1 MKKNNFKIVKIDKS
15 KNLFNYEKKILINEL
30 ILDLKLGYYDFEK
43 EKAQKVKF
51 SLEIDYQDKKP
62 SNDKDIKSIVNY
74 GTIVKFITKLIKKK
88 HYNFLETLAEA
99 VFDELFKDKRI
110 AKIMLKIEKLEILK
124 QCSSVGIQITKKE
137 VMISSEIGKEVI
149 KKELPLIP
157 KLPGVYRMLND
168 KGDILYVGKAKNLP
182 NRLKSYVSEKNHII
196 RTERMLSQTRKL
208 EITTT
213 SNESEALLL
222 EANLIKK
229 YKPKFNI
236 LLRDDKSFPFIFI
249 GNKDKWP
256 QIKRHRGKKTKK
268 GFYFGPFASAGSA
281 NWTIKMIQKI
291 FHLRVCDDTV
301 FKNRERPCILY
312 QIKRCSGPCVGYI
325 EKNEY
330 KKTVDDAI
338 EFVSGKSRKIQKS
351 LSDQMEKAS
360 DNLDFEKAGIL
371 RDRIKSLNIIQSSQ
385 RINEANLIEADVIA
399 GYKESG
405 KTCIQVFFYRS
416 KQNWGNQAFF
426 PKHDPD
432 EKLSDILNSFVSQF
446 YENKSVP
453 SSIILSEE
461 IKEKILIE
469 KTLSQKEE
477 KQIDISI
484 AKKGSKLKV
493 INQAIKNA
501 KDSLTRKLYESQNN
515 RELFDA
521 VANKFNLETNIN
533 LIEVYDN
540 SHIQG
545 TNSVGA
551 LIAYGDEGFIKKRYR
566 KFNIKI
572 QKNEQDDYGMM
583 REVLNRRFKRAIQE
597 KDNYLTFPD
606 LVLIDGGKGQYSV
619 ARETLNEL
627 GLHDLPI
634 VAIAKGKQRNSGN
647 ETFFHNGKEFKFIKN
662 DPTLFFLQRIRD
674 ESHRFAISAHRAKR
688 KKGISKSLLDQ
699 IEGIGSIRK
708 RALLNHFG
716 SARAV
721 ESASLDEIK
730 SVEGVE
736 AKVAKKIYNFFHE

>member
-1 MKKNNFKIVKIDKS
+1 MLSSDT
-15 KNLFNYEKKILINEL
+15 
-30 ILDLKLGYYDFEK
+30 G
-43 EKAQKVKF
+43 
-51 SLEIDYQDKKP
+51 
-62 SNDKDIKSIVNY
+62 KD
-74 GTIVKFITKLIKKK
+74 
-88 HYNFLETLAEA
+88 
-99 VFDELFKDKRI
+99 
-110 AKIMLKIEKLEILK
+110 
-124 QCSSVGIQITKKE
+124 
-137 VMISSEIGKEVI
+137 VI
-149 KKELPLIP
+149 KKELPLMP
-157 KLPGVYRMLND
+157 KLPGVYRMLNS
-168 KGDILYVGKAKNLP
+168 KNEILYVGKAKNLT

-196 RTERMLSQTRKL
+196 RTERMLSQTKKL

-229 YKPKFNI
+229 YKPKYNI

-249 GNKDKWP
+249 GNKEKWA
-256 QIKRHRGKKTKK
+256 QIKRHRGKKNKD

-325 EKNEY
+325 KNDEY
-330 KKTVDDAI
+330 KHTVEDAI
-338 EFVSGKSRKIQKS
+338 EFVSGKSRKIQKN
-351 LSDQMEKAS
+351 LSKQMEKAS
-360 DNLDFEKAGIL
+360 EELDFERATIL

-432 EKLSDILNSFVSQF
+432 ESLNEILNSFISQF

-453 SSIILSEE
+453 KTIIINEE
-461 IKEKILIE
+461 IKEKTLIE
-469 KTLSQKEE
+469 KTLSKKENKE
-477 KQIDISI
+477 INISV

-501 KDSLTRKLYESQNN
+501 KDSLNRKLYESQNN
-515 RELFDA
+515 RDLFDK
-521 VANKFNLETNIN
+521 VAKKFNLETNVS
-533 LIEVYDN
+533 LVEVYDN

-551 LIAYGDEGFIKKRYR
+551 LITFGEEGFIKKRYR
-566 KFNIKI
+566 KFNIKNK
-572 QKNEQDDYGMM
+572 QNEQDDYGMM
-583 REVLNRRFKRAIQE
+583 KEVLSRRFKKAIQE
-597 KDNYLTFPD
+597 KDNYLSFPD
-606 LVLIDGGKGQYSV
+606 LILIDGGKGQYSS
-619 ARETLNEL
+619 ARDALNEL
-627 GLHDLPI
+627 GLHDIPI
-634 VAIAKGKQRNSGN
+634 IAIAKGKFRNNGD
-647 ETFFHNGKEFKFIKN
+647 ETFFHNGKEFKFLKN
-662 DPTLFFLQRIRD
+662 DPALFFLQRIRD
-674 ESHRFAISAHRAKR
+674 EAHRFAISAHRAKR
-688 KKGISKSLLDQ
+688 KKTISRSILDQ
-699 IEGIGSIRK
+699 IEGIGSMRK

-730 SVEGVE
+730 TVEGVE
-736 AKVAKKIYNFFHE
+736 EKVAKKIYNFFHE

>member
-1 MKKNNFKIVKIDKS
+1 
-15 KNLFNYEKKILINEL
+15 
-30 ILDLKLGYYDFEK
+30 
-43 EKAQKVKF
+43 
-51 SLEIDYQDKKP
+51 
-62 SNDKDIKSIVNY
+62 
-74 GTIVKFITKLIKKK
+74 
-88 HYNFLETLAEA
+88 
-99 VFDELFKDKRI
+99 
-110 AKIMLKIEKLEILK
+110 
-124 QCSSVGIQITKKE
+124 
-137 VMISSEIGKEVI
+137 MISSDIGKKVI

-168 KGDILYVGKAKNLP
+168 KNEILYVGKAKNLP
-182 NRLKSYVSEKNHII
+182 NRLKSYIAEKNHVI
-196 RTERMLSQTRKL
+196 RTERMLSQTKKL

-229 YKPKFNI
+229 HKPKFNI

-256 QIKRHRGKKTKK
+256 QIKRYRGKKDKE

-312 QIKRCSGPCVGYI
+312 EIKRCSGPCVDYI
-325 EKNEY
+325 KKEEY
-330 KKTVDDAI
+330 KKTVNDAI

-360 DNLDFEKAGIL
+360 EDLDFEKAVIL

-416 KQNWGNQAFF
+416 KQNWGNQSFF

-432 EKLSDILNSFVSQF
+432 EKLSNILNSFVSQF
-446 YENKSVP
+446 YENKGVP
-453 SSIILSEE
+453 SSIILSEQIE
-461 IKEKILIE
+461 EKVLIE
-469 KTLSQKEE
+469 KTLSQKE
-477 KQIDISI
+477 KRQINISV

-493 INQAIKNA
+493 INNAIKNA
-501 KDSLTRKLYESQNN
+501 KDSLNRKLYESQNN
-515 RELFDA
+515 RGLFDA
-521 VANKFNLETNIN
+521 VAKKFNLETNIN

-566 KFNIKI
+566 KFNIKV
-572 QKNEQDDYGMM
+572 QKNKQDDYGMM
-583 REVLNRRFKRAIQE
+583 REILNRRFKRAVQE

-606 LVLIDGGKGQYSV
+606 LVLVDGGKGQYSV

-627 GLHDLPI
+627 GLHDIPI
-634 VAIAKGKQRNSGN
+634 LAIAKGKFRNSGN
-647 ETFFHNGKEFKFIKN
+647 ETFFHNGKEFKFAKN

-674 ESHRFAISAHRAKR
+674 ESHRFVISAHRAKR

-736 AKVAKKIYNFFHE
+736 VKVAKKIYNFFHE

>member
-1 MKKNNFKIVKIDKS
+1 MGYKS
-15 KNLFNYEKKILINEL
+15 
-30 ILDLKLGYYDFEK
+30 
-43 EKAQKVKF
+43 Q
-51 SLEIDYQDKKP
+51 
-62 SNDKDIKSIVNY
+62 
-74 GTIVKFITKLIKKK
+74 
-88 HYNFLETLAEA
+88 
-99 VFDELFKDKRI
+99 
-110 AKIMLKIEKLEILK
+110 
-124 QCSSVGIQITKKE
+124 KKE
-137 VMISSEIGKEVI
+137 VMISSEIGKEII

-157 KLPGVYRMLND
+157 KLPGVYKMLSD
-168 KGDILYVGKAKNLP
+168 KDQILYVGKAKNLP

-196 RTERMLSQTRKL
+196 RTERMLSQTRKI

-229 YKPKFNI
+229 HKPKFNI

-249 GNKDKWP
+249 GNKDKWS
-256 QIKRHRGKKTKK
+256 QIKRHRGKKTKE

-325 EKNEY
+325 DESEY
-330 KKTVDDAI
+330 KRTVDDAI
-338 EFVSGKSRKIQKS
+338 EFVSGKSRKIQKN

-360 DNLDFEKAGIL
+360 ESLDFEKAGIL

-385 RINEANLIEADVIA
+385 RINEANLVEADVIA
-399 GYKESG
+399 AYKESG
-405 KTCIQVFFYRS
+405 QTCIQVFFYRS

-426 PKHDPD
+426 PKHDP
-432 EKLSDILNSFVSQF
+432 EENLGNILNSFVSQF

-453 SSIILSEE
+453 SSIILSQE

-469 KTLSQKEE
+469 RTLSQKEG
-477 KQIDISI
+477 KQVNISV

-501 KDSLTRKLYESQNN
+501 KDSLNRKLHETQNN
-515 RELFDA
+515 RELFA
-521 VANKFNLETNIN
+521 SVVAKFNLETNIN

-551 LIAYGDEGFIKKRYR
+551 LISYGDEGFIKKRYR
-566 KFNIKI
+566 KFNIKMK
-572 QKNEQDDYGMM
+572 KNEQDDYGMM
-583 REVLNRRFKRAIQE
+583 KEVLTRRFKKAVQE
-597 KDNYLTFPD
+597 KEGHLSFPD
-606 LVLIDGGKGQYSV
+606 LIFVDGGKGQYSV

-627 GLHDLPI
+627 GLHDIPLI
-634 VAIAKGKQRNSGN
+634 AIAKGKFRNSGN
-647 ETFFHNGKEFKFIKN
+647 ETFFHNGKEYKFSKN

-674 ESHRFAISAHRAKR
+674 ESHRFAISAHRARR

-736 AKVAKKIYNFFHE
+736 EKVAKKIYNFFHE

>member
-1 MKKNNFKIVKIDKS
+1 
-15 KNLFNYEKKILINEL
+15 
-30 ILDLKLGYYDFEK
+30 
-43 EKAQKVKF
+43 
-51 SLEIDYQDKKP
+51 
-62 SNDKDIKSIVNY
+62 
-74 GTIVKFITKLIKKK
+74 
-88 HYNFLETLAEA
+88 
-99 VFDELFKDKRI
+99 
-110 AKIMLKIEKLEILK
+110 
-124 QCSSVGIQITKKE
+124 
-137 VMISSEIGKEVI
+137 
-149 KKELPLIP
+149 
-157 KLPGVYRMLND
+157 
-168 KGDILYVGKAKNLP
+168 
-182 NRLKSYVSEKNHII
+182 
-196 RTERMLSQTRKL
+196 MLSQTRKL

-256 QIKRHRGKKTKK
+256 QIKRHRGKKIKE

-301 FKNRERPCILY
+301 FKNRQRPCILY

-325 EKNEY
+325 KENEY
-330 KKTVDDAI
+330 KKNVEDAI

-360 DNLDFEKAGIL
+360 DDLDFEKAVIL

-385 RINEANLIEADVIA
+385 RINEANLMEADVIA

-432 EKLSDILNSFVSQF
+432 EKLADVLNSFVSQF

-461 IKEKILIE
+461 IKEKFLIE

-477 KQIDISI
+477 RQINISV

-501 KDSLTRKLYESQNN
+501 KDSLNRKLYESQNN
-515 RELFDA
+515 KELFDV
-521 VANKFNLETNIN
+521 VASKFNLETNIN

-572 QKNEQDDYGMM
+572 HKNEQDDYGMM

-647 ETFFHNGKEFKFIKN
+647 ETFFHNGKEFKFTKN

-688 KKGISKSLLDQ
+688 KKGITKSLLDQ
-699 IEGIGSIRK
+699 IDGIGAIRK

-736 AKVAKKIYNFFHE
+736 VKVAKKIYNFFHE

>member
-1 MKKNNFKIVKIDKS
+1 
-15 KNLFNYEKKILINEL
+15 
-30 ILDLKLGYYDFEK
+30 
-43 EKAQKVKF
+43 
-51 SLEIDYQDKKP
+51 
-62 SNDKDIKSIVNY
+62 
-74 GTIVKFITKLIKKK
+74 
-88 HYNFLETLAEA
+88 
-99 VFDELFKDKRI
+99 
-110 AKIMLKIEKLEILK
+110 
-124 QCSSVGIQITKKE
+124 
-137 VMISSEIGKEVI
+137 MISSEIGKEVI
-149 KKELPLIP
+149 KKELALIP
-157 KLPGVYRMLND
+157 KLPGVYKMINS
-168 KGDILYVGKAKNLP
+168 KNEILYVGKAKNLP

-196 RTERMLSQTRKL
+196 RTERMLSQTKKI

-229 YKPKFNI
+229 HKPKFNI

-249 GNKDKWP
+249 GKEDKWP
-256 QIKRHRGKKTKK
+256 QIKRHRGKKEKK
-268 GFYFGPFASAGSA
+268 GFFFGPFASAGSA

-312 QIKRCSGPCVGYI
+312 QIKRCSAPCVGFI
-325 EKNEY
+325 EEKDY
-330 KKTVDDAI
+330 KQSVDDAI
-338 EFVSGKSRKIQKS
+338 EFVSGKSRKIQKN
-351 LSDQMEKAS
+351 LSQQMEKAS
-360 DNLDFEKAGIL
+360 EELDFEKATIL
-371 RDRIKSLNIIQSSQ
+371 RDRIKSLNIIQYSQ
-385 RINEANLIEADVIA
+385 RVNEANLVEADVIA

-416 KQNWGNQAFF
+416 KQNWGNQAFY
-426 PKHDPD
+426 PKHDA
-432 EKLSDILNSFVSQF
+432 EENLSEILNSFVSQF

-453 SSIILSEE
+453 ASIILSEN
-461 IKEKILIE
+461 IREKDLIE
-469 KTLSQKEE
+469 KTLSKKED
-477 KQIDISI
+477 KQINISV

-501 KDSLTRKLYESQNN
+501 KDSLSRKLYESQNN
-515 RELFDA
+515 KELFES
-521 VANKFNLETNIN
+521 VAKKFNLETNIN

-551 LIAYGDEGFIKKRYR
+551 LITYGEEGFIKKRYR

-572 QKNEQDDYGMM
+572 RENSQDDYGMIK
-583 REVLNRRFKRAIQE
+583 EVLERRFKRALQE

-606 LVLIDGGKGQYSV
+606 LVLIDGGKGQYSS
-619 ARETLNEL
+619 ARSSLNEL
-627 GLHDLPI
+627 GLHDIPVI
-634 VAIAKGKQRNSGN
+634 AIAKGKLRNSGN
-647 ETFFHNGKEFKFIKN
+647 EVFFHNGKELKFEKN

-674 ESHRFAISAHRAKR
+674 EAHRFAVSAHRAKR
-688 KKGISKSLLDQ
+688 KKGMTSSLLDQ

-721 ESASLDEIK
+721 ESASLDEIQ
-730 SVEGVE
+730 SVDGVE
-736 AKVAKKIYNFFHE
+736 EKVAKKIYNFFHE

>member
-1 MKKNNFKIVKIDKS
+1 
-15 KNLFNYEKKILINEL
+15 
-30 ILDLKLGYYDFEK
+30 
-43 EKAQKVKF
+43 
-51 SLEIDYQDKKP
+51 
-62 SNDKDIKSIVNY
+62 
-74 GTIVKFITKLIKKK
+74 
-88 HYNFLETLAEA
+88 
-99 VFDELFKDKRI
+99 
-110 AKIMLKIEKLEILK
+110 
-124 QCSSVGIQITKKE
+124 
-137 VMISSEIGKEVI
+137 MISSEIGKEVI
-149 KKELPLIP
+149 KKELALIP
-157 KLPGVYRMLND
+157 KLPGVYKMINS
-168 KGDILYVGKAKNLP
+168 KNEILYVGKAKNLP

-196 RTERMLSQTRKL
+196 RTERMLSQTKKI

-229 YKPKFNI
+229 HKPKFNI

-249 GNKDKWP
+249 GKEDKWP
-256 QIKRHRGKKTKK
+256 QIKRHRGKKEKK
-268 GFYFGPFASAGSA
+268 GFFFGPFASAGSA

-312 QIKRCSGPCVGYI
+312 QIKRCSAPCVGFI
-325 EKNEY
+325 KEKDY
-330 KKTVDDAI
+330 KQSVDDAI
-338 EFVSGKSRKIQKS
+338 EFVSGKSRKIQKN
-351 LSDQMEKAS
+351 LSQQMEKAS
-360 DNLDFEKAGIL
+360 EELDFEKATIL

-385 RINEANLIEADVIA
+385 RVNEANLVEADVIA

-416 KQNWGNQAFF
+416 KQNWGNQAFY
-426 PKHDPD
+426 PKHDA
-432 EKLSDILNSFVSQF
+432 EENLSEILNSFVSQF

-453 SSIILSEE
+453 ASIILSEN
-461 IKEKILIE
+461 IREKDLIE
-469 KTLSQKEE
+469 KTLSKKED
-477 KQIDISI
+477 KQINISV

-501 KDSLTRKLYESQNN
+501 KDSLSRKLYESQNN
-515 RELFDA
+515 KELFES
-521 VANKFNLETNIN
+521 VAKKFNLETNIN

-551 LIAYGDEGFIKKRYR
+551 LITYGEEGFIKKRYR

-572 QKNEQDDYGMM
+572 RENSQDDYGMIK
-583 REVLNRRFKRAIQE
+583 EVLERRFKRALQE

-606 LVLIDGGKGQYSV
+606 LVLIDGGKGQYSS
-619 ARETLNEL
+619 ARSSLNEL
-627 GLHDLPI
+627 GLHDIPVI
-634 VAIAKGKQRNSGN
+634 AIAKGKMRNSGN
-647 ETFFHNGKEFKFIKN
+647 EVFFHNGKELKFEKN

-674 ESHRFAISAHRAKR
+674 EAHRFAVSAHRAKR
-688 KKGISKSLLDQ
+688 KKGMTSSLLDQ

-721 ESASLDEIK
+721 ESASLDEIQ
-730 SVEGVE
+730 SVDGVE
-736 AKVAKKIYNFFHE
+736 EKVAKKIYNFFHE

>member
-1 MKKNNFKIVKIDKS
+1 MGYKS
-15 KNLFNYEKKILINEL
+15 
-30 ILDLKLGYYDFEK
+30 
-43 EKAQKVKF
+43 Q
-51 SLEIDYQDKKP
+51 
-62 SNDKDIKSIVNY
+62 
-74 GTIVKFITKLIKKK
+74 
-88 HYNFLETLAEA
+88 
-99 VFDELFKDKRI
+99 
-110 AKIMLKIEKLEILK
+110 
-124 QCSSVGIQITKKE
+124 KKE
-137 VMISSEIGKEVI
+137 VMISSEIGKEII

-157 KLPGVYRMLND
+157 KLPGVYKMLSD
-168 KGDILYVGKAKNLP
+168 KDQILYVGKAKNLP

-196 RTERMLSQTRKL
+196 RTERMLSQTRKI

-229 YKPKFNI
+229 HKPKFNI

-249 GNKDKWP
+249 GNKDKWS
-256 QIKRHRGKKTKK
+256 QIKRHRGKKTKE

-325 EKNEY
+325 DESEY
-330 KKTVDDAI
+330 KRTVDDAI
-338 EFVSGKSRKIQKS
+338 EFVSGKSRKIQKN

-360 DNLDFEKAGIL
+360 ESLDFEKAGIL

-385 RINEANLIEADVIA
+385 RINEANLVEADVIA
-399 GYKESG
+399 AYKESG
-405 KTCIQVFFYRS
+405 QTCIQVFFYRS

-432 EKLSDILNSFVSQF
+432 ENLSNILNSFVSQF

-453 SSIILSEE
+453 SSIILSQE

-469 KTLSQKEE
+469 QTLSQKES
-477 KQIDISI
+477 KQVNISV

-501 KDSLTRKLYESQNN
+501 KDSLNRKLHETQNN
-515 RELFDA
+515 RELFESV
-521 VANKFNLETNIN
+521 VAKFNLETNIN

-551 LIAYGDEGFIKKRYR
+551 LISYGDEGFIKKRYR
-566 KFNIKI
+566 KFNIKMK
-572 QKNEQDDYGMM
+572 KNEQDDYGMM
-583 REVLNRRFKRAIQE
+583 KEVLTRRFKKAVQE
-597 KDNYLTFPD
+597 KEGHLSFPD
-606 LVLIDGGKGQYSV
+606 LIFVDGGKGQYSV

-627 GLHDLPI
+627 GLHDIPLI
-634 VAIAKGKQRNSGN
+634 AIAKGKFRNSGN
-647 ETFFHNGKEFKFIKN
+647 ETFFHNGKEYKFSKN

-674 ESHRFAISAHRAKR
+674 ESHRFAISAHRARR

-736 AKVAKKIYNFFHE
+736 EKVAKKIYNFFHE

>member
-1 MKKNNFKIVKIDKS
+1 
-15 KNLFNYEKKILINEL
+15 
-30 ILDLKLGYYDFEK
+30 
-43 EKAQKVKF
+43 
-51 SLEIDYQDKKP
+51 
-62 SNDKDIKSIVNY
+62 
-74 GTIVKFITKLIKKK
+74 
-88 HYNFLETLAEA
+88 
-99 VFDELFKDKRI
+99 
-110 AKIMLKIEKLEILK
+110 
-124 QCSSVGIQITKKE
+124 
-137 VMISSEIGKEVI
+137 MISSDIGKEVI

-157 KLPGVYRMLND
+157 KLPGVYKMLND
-168 KGDILYVGKAKNLP
+168 KEQILYVGKAKNLP

-196 RTERMLSQTRKL
+196 RTERMLSQTKKI

-229 YKPKFNI
+229 HKPKFNI

-249 GNKDKWP
+249 GNKEKWS
-256 QIKRHRGKKTKK
+256 QIKRHRGKKIKE

-301 FKNRERPCILY
+301 FKNRKRPCILY

-325 EKNEY
+325 DINEY

-351 LSDQMEKAS
+351 LSNQMEKAS
-360 DNLDFEKAGIL
+360 ESLDFEKAGIL

-385 RINEANLIEADVIA
+385 RINEANLVEADVIA
-399 GYKESG
+399 AYKESG
-405 KTCIQVFFYRS
+405 QTCVQVFFYRS

-432 EKLSDILNSFVSQF
+432 ENLSNILNSFVSQF

-453 SSIILSEE
+453 SSIILSQE

-469 KTLSQKEE
+469 QTLSQKEG
-477 KQIDISI
+477 KQVNISV

-501 KDSLTRKLYESQNN
+501 KDGLNRKLYETQNN
-515 RELFDA
+515 RELFES
-521 VANKFNLETNIN
+521 VISKFNLETNIS

-545 TNSVGA
+545 TDSVGA
-551 LIAYGDEGFIKKRYR
+551 LISYGEDGFIKKRYR

-572 QKNEQDDYGMM
+572 KKNEQDDYGMM
-583 REVLNRRFKRAIQE
+583 REVFTRRFRRAVQE
-597 KDNYLTFPD
+597 KEGHLSFPD
-606 LVLIDGGKGQYSV
+606 LIFVDGGKGQYSV

-627 GLHDLPI
+627 GLHDIPLI
-634 VAIAKGKQRNSGN
+634 AIAKGKFRNSGN
-647 ETFFHNGKEFKFIKN
+647 ETFFHNGKEYKFSKN

-708 RALLNHFG
+708 RSLLNHFG

-736 AKVAKKIYNFFHE
+736 EKVAKKIYNFFHE

>member
-1 MKKNNFKIVKIDKS
+1 
-15 KNLFNYEKKILINEL
+15 
-30 ILDLKLGYYDFEK
+30 
-43 EKAQKVKF
+43 
-51 SLEIDYQDKKP
+51 
-62 SNDKDIKSIVNY
+62 
-74 GTIVKFITKLIKKK
+74 
-88 HYNFLETLAEA
+88 
-99 VFDELFKDKRI
+99 
-110 AKIMLKIEKLEILK
+110 
-124 QCSSVGIQITKKE
+124 
-137 VMISSEIGKEVI
+137 MISSDIGKEVI

-157 KLPGVYRMLND
+157 KLPGVYKMLSD
-168 KGDILYVGKAKNLP
+168 KDQILYVGKAKNLP
-182 NRLKSYVSEKNHII
+182 NRLKSYVSEKNHVI
-196 RTERMLSQTRKL
+196 RTERMLSQTRKK

-213 SNESEALLL
+213 YNESEALLL

-229 YKPKFNI
+229 HKPKFSI

-249 GNKDKWP
+249 GNKDKWS
-256 QIKRHRGKKTKK
+256 QIKRHRGKKTKE

-312 QIKRCSGPCVGYI
+312 QIKRCSGPCVNYI
-325 EKNEY
+325 DENEY
-330 KKTVDDAI
+330 KKTVSDAI
-338 EFVSGKSRKIQKS
+338 EFVSGKSRKIQKN
-351 LSDQMEKAS
+351 LSNQMEKAS
-360 DNLDFEKAGIL
+360 ESLDFEKASIL

-399 GYKESG
+399 AYKESG
-405 KTCIQVFFYRS
+405 QTCIQVFFYRS

-432 EKLSDILNSFVSQF
+432 ENLSNILNSFVSQF

-453 SSIILSEE
+453 SSIILSQE
-461 IKEKILIE
+461 IREKILIE
-469 KTLSQKEE
+469 QTLSQKES
-477 KQIDISI
+477 KQVNISV

-501 KDSLTRKLYESQNN
+501 KDSLNRKLYEAQNN
-515 RELFDA
+515 RELFES
-521 VANKFNLETNIN
+521 VISKFNLETNIN

-551 LIAYGDEGFIKKRYR
+551 LISYGDEGFIKKRYR
-566 KFNIKI
+566 KFNIKMK
-572 QKNEQDDYGMM
+572 KNEQDDYGMM
-583 REVLNRRFKRAIQE
+583 KEVLTRRFKRAVQE
-597 KDNYLTFPD
+597 KEGYLSFPD
-606 LVLIDGGKGQYSV
+606 LIFVDGGKGQYSV

-627 GLHDLPI
+627 GLHDIPL
-634 VAIAKGKQRNSGN
+634 VAIAKGKFRNSGN
-647 ETFFHNGKEFKFIKN
+647 ETFFHNGKEYKFSKN

-674 ESHRFAISAHRAKR
+674 ESHRFAISAHRARR

-708 RALLNHFG
+708 RSLLNHFG

-736 AKVAKKIYNFFHE
+736 EKVAKKIYNFFHE

>member
-1 MKKNNFKIVKIDKS
+1 MV
-15 KNLFNYEKKILINEL
+15 
-30 ILDLKLGYYDFEK
+30 
-43 EKAQKVKF
+43 
-51 SLEIDYQDKKP
+51 
-62 SNDKDIKSIVNY
+62 
-74 GTIVKFITKLIKKK
+74 
-88 HYNFLETLAEA
+88 
-99 VFDELFKDKRI
+99 
-110 AKIMLKIEKLEILK
+110 
-124 QCSSVGIQITKKE
+124 SSD
-137 VMISSEIGKEVI
+137 IGKEVI
-149 KKELPLIP
+149 KKEIPLVP
-157 KLPGVYRMLND
+157 KLPGVYRMLNANNEV
-168 KGDILYVGKAKNLP
+168 LYVGKAKNLP

-196 RTERMLSQTRKL
+196 RTERMLSQTKKL

-229 YKPKFNI
+229 FKPRYNI

-249 GNKDKWP
+249 GNKDKWA
-256 QIKRHRGKKTKK
+256 QIKRHRGKKNKE
-268 GFYFGPFASAGSA
+268 GFFFGPFASAGSA

-291 FHLRVCDDTV
+291 FQLRVCDDAV

-312 QIKRCSGPCVGYI
+312 QIKRCSGPCVGYVK
-325 EKNEY
+325 ENEY
-330 KKTVDDAI
+330 KKSVEDAI

-351 LSDQMEKAS
+351 LSTQMENAS
-360 DNLDFEKAGIL
+360 ENLDFEKAAIL

-385 RINEANLIEADVIA
+385 RVNEANLVEADVIA

-432 EKLSDILNSFVSQF
+432 EKLDEIINSFVSQF

-461 IKEKILIE
+461 IKEKNLIE
-469 KTLSQKEE
+469 QTLTKKEG
-477 KQIDISI
+477 KQINISV

-501 KDSLTRKLYESQNN
+501 KDSLNRKLYESQNN
-515 RELFDA
+515 KELFEE
-521 VANKFNLETNIN
+521 VAKKFNLETNIN
-533 LIEVYDN
+533 LVEVYDN

-545 TNSVGA
+545 TNSIGA
-551 LIAYGDEGFIKKRYR
+551 LIAFGDEGFIKKRYR

-572 QKNEQDDYGMM
+572 EKNEQDDYGMM
-583 REVLNRRFKRAIQE
+583 REVLSRRFKRALQE
-597 KDNYLTFPD
+597 KDNYLTMPD

-619 ARETLNEL
+619 ARETMNEL
-627 GLHDLPI
+627 GLHDIPI
-634 VAIAKGKQRNSGN
+634 IAIAKGKFRNSGN
-647 ETFFHNGKEFKFIKN
+647 ETFFHNGKEFKFQKN
-662 DPTLFFLQRIRD
+662 DPTLFFLQRLRD

-736 AKVAKKIYNFFHE
+736 EKVAKKIYNFFHE